1 LFSQIENSQKVGA
14 MLMQCAITS
23 DFYFLP
29 FYVLAYSVYGG
40 SNIYINR
47 CIDAINRAKNKAEEH
62 RPTTLIGKIFA
73 VGEQIVK
80 EIMDCADLGWETE
93 YEKTWA
99 AEKSMEQLMNDFEV
113 LKSAA
118 DELKDKLVEASNNEY
133 INFF

>member
-1 LFSQIENSQKVGA
+1 
-14 MLMQCAITS
+14 
-23 DFYFLP
+23 
-29 FYVLAYSVYGG
+29 
-40 SNIYINR
+40 
-47 CIDAINRAKNKAEEH
+47 
-62 RPTTLIGKIFA
+62 
-73 VGEQIVK
+73 
-80 EIMDCADLGWETE
+80 MDCADLGWETE